1 VRALTL
7 GVALSFLL
15 AACGGGSDDKQ
26 SNQPAP
32 VEGPSGSN
40 TAPTIQG
47 APATSIAAGQKY
59 SFTPSASDANGDHLT
74 FSVANMPSWA
84 TFDQTSGQLSGTPAT
99 ADIGSYANIKITVS
113 DGKASTSLSAFAVAV
128 TQIGSGNAT
137 LSWVAPTENT
147 DGSMLADLTGYV
159 VRYGQTS
166 GSLDQTVSLA
176 NPSLTRYV
184 VEGLSSGQWYFAI
197 EAVNSLGSH
206 SNLSEV
212 VSKTI

>member
-1 VRALTL
+1 M
-7 GVALSFLL
+7 L
-15 AACGGGSDDKQ
+15 AACGSGSGDQQ
-26 SNQPAP
+26 SNQAAP
-32 VEGPSGSN
+32 VQVPSGSN

-47 APATSIAAGQKY
+47 SPATSIAAGQKY

-74 FSVANMPSWA
+74 FSVSNMPAWA
-84 TFDQTSGQLSGTPAT
+84 TFDQTSGQLAGTPAT
-99 ADIGSYANIKITVS
+99 GDIGSYANIKITVS
-113 DGKASTSLSAFAVAV
+113 DGKASTSLAAFTVAV

-176 NPSLTRYV
+176 NSSLTRYV

-197 EAVNSLGSH
+197 EAVNSSGVH